1 MNVFLIIRACGPK
14 LVRNSKVIQIRL
26 KAVLGGEAGVHE
38 EAFFS
43 IPFFE
48 AAVVEQLQV
57 ILDNEG
63 DNIILQTL
71 FKEDQ
76 AAYTIVSVL
85 EGMDAFESH
94 MEGYDVL
101 KGL

>member
-1 MNVFLIIRACGPK
+1 LISICD
-14 LVRNSKVIQIRL
+14 SKVIQIRL
-26 KAVLGGEAGVHE
+26 KAILGGEASIHE

-48 AAVVEQLQV
+48 ATVVEQLQI

-63 DNIILQTL
+63 NDIVLQTL

-76 AAYTIVSVL
+76 AAYAAISIL

-94 MEGYDVL
+94 MEGYDVFE
-101 KGL
+101 GLSG